1 MVTRVS
7 GGSGGPTDVMV
18 KSKYAH
24 EMSDMKNEAKQFFL
38 KGVSI
43 SQLSTKKQKLKVN
56 EIFC

>member
-1 MVTRVS
+1 MVMRVS
-7 GGSGGPTDVMV
+7 GGSGGPTDVLE

-43 SQLSTKKQKLKVN
+43 SQLSTKKQKLKVD